1 MKIPKETPM
10 SGEGHEILLE
20 LLDACVENNPNISKP
35 TVEHLDHMNVR
46 EEDFMF
52 IHTFSIRGELI
63 VVVGLCDGHASQA
76 RIIRV

>member
-10 SGEGHEILLE
+10 SREGHEILLE
-20 LLDACVENNPNISKP
+20 LLDACGENDI
-35 TVEHLDHMNVR
+35 EHLDHMNVR

-52 IHTFSIRGELI
+52 IHTFNIRGELI
-63 VVVGLCDGHASQA
+63 VVIGLSDGHASQA